1 MATGKE
7 WEEHFKKLSNEQL
20 DELRGALQTL
30 KSDELMAKEFG
41 DSGLFLL
48 DYWIIEELM
57 KRG

>member
-7 WEEHFKKLSNEQL
+7 WEEHFKKTSTEQL
-20 DELRGALQTL
+20 NALRGALKTL

-48 DYWIIEELM
+48 DYWIQEELM
-57 KRG
+57 ERG

>member
-20 DELRGALQTL
+20 DKLSEALRTL

-48 DYWIIEELM
+48 DYWIKEELM
-57 KRG
+57 KRP